1 MAPQRLKAWVLS
13 HLSSYLE
20 RIRLPLLSM
29 VGVVPLLWYCP
40 VRQSLRDSLD
50 PSLKREVFRSHTGY
64 TSKMH
69 YSDPIPSEPSQK
81 QLTVSETTHYCLD
94 IRQPAEGKEQAPDHL
109 RE

>member
-1 MAPQRLKAWVLS
+1 MTPQRLKAWVLS

-29 VGVVPLLWYCP
+29 VGVVPLLRYGP

-69 YSDPIPSEPSQK
+69 YSDPIALRAFPK
-81 QLTVSETTHYCLD
+81 ATHG
-94 IRQPAEGKEQAPDHL
+94 Q
-109 RE
+109 